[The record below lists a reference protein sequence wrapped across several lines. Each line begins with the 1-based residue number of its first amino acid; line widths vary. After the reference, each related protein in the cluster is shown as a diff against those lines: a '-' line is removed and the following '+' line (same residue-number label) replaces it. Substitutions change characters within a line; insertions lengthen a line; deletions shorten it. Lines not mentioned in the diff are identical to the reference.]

1 MQPAYQ
7 SGRELVN
14 IIDSQPSLFASAPC
28 TPIVLP
34 DAELSLWRGLDLGAP
49 AASVMQSLIDQTTW
63 RQDPVRLFGRSYPQ
77 PRLVAWH
84 GDPGASYRYSGLRLE
99 PLPWTGL
106 LARLRDQAAA
116 LAGAAFNS
124 VLLNFYRD
132 GQDSMGLH
140 SDDEP
145 ELGPEPIIASLSLG
159 AERRMLFRHRTRRD
173 LPPVRIPLPCSSLL
187 VMRGPTQLHWKHG
200 IEKLRGGC
208 GKRLNLTFRLI
219 VTPPIPRPRR
229 APPEGAAN
237 D

>member
-1 MQPAYQ
+1 
-7 SGRELVN
+7 
-14 IIDSQPSLFASAPC
+14 
-28 TPIVLP
+28 
-34 DAELSLWRGLDLGAP
+34 
-49 AASVMQSLIDQTTW
+49 MQSLIDQTTW